1 MHAKGTQVFI
11 KLERLTTFTFVLC
24 NHNANYFLGG
34 PLVTAGSGSGV
45 TAGQIFELIGVVSW
59 GAGCAEAS
67 YPRVYARVT
76 KQLDWIADTTATGW
90 STCPRE

>member
-1 MHAKGTQVFI
+1 MGN
-11 KLERLTTFTFVLC
+11 LNL
-24 NHNANYFLGG
+24 NYFLGG

-45 TAGQIFELIGVVSW
+45 TAGQNYELIGVVSW

-67 YPRVYARVT
+67 HPGVYSRVT
-76 KQLDWIADTTATGW
+76 KQLEWIADTTANGW